1 MGHTAYIFKTV
12 NDTALARKMYPD
24 FKDNG
29 DGTLTIKQEYYESVK
44 NVFHVPQEGFYEIYS
59 SNCIMVNNVVIAVG
73 DVKHTRHLDVG
84 DVISTGSPR
93 DWYIARIK

>member
-24 FKDNG
+24 AKDNG
-29 DGTLTIKQEYYESVK
+29 DGTLTIKQEYYESASP
-44 NVFHVPQEGFYEIYS
+44 VFHVPQSGYYEIYS
-59 SNCIMVNNVVIAVG
+59 SNCIVVNNVVIAIG
-73 DVKHTRHLDVG
+73 DVKHSRYLDTG

-93 DWYIARIK
+93 DFYVARVK